1 MSSGALSSA
10 ACAFFQR
17 RPRAEQRFV
26 MPLFGEEVLVRIDL
40 PYGNIKQHF
49 FEFVNIFALFSGNE
63 YFGIRYF
70 SAFVALIRRDDTR
83 FSRRKRQD
91 FLVLFRQIF
100 AAVQHDDEHVRLVEH
115 AARKAMPMFS
125 TASDESRMPAVSLH
139 SNFTPFMTS
148 VPSTTSR
155 VVPAT
160 SETIA
165 LS

>member
-1 MSSGALSSA
+1 
-10 ACAFFQR
+10 
-17 RPRAEQRFV
+17 

-49 FEFVNIFALFSGNE
+49 FEFVNIFALFRGNE

-115 AARKAMPMFS
+115 AARKGYAYVFHGVRRI
-125 TASDESRMPAVSLH
+125 AYARGVLAFKLHAVYDERTLH
-139 SNFTPFMTS
+139 H
-148 VPSTTSR
+148 VPRGARDVGNDRLIVREQT
-155 VVPAT
+155 V
-160 SETIA
+160 
-165 LS
+165 